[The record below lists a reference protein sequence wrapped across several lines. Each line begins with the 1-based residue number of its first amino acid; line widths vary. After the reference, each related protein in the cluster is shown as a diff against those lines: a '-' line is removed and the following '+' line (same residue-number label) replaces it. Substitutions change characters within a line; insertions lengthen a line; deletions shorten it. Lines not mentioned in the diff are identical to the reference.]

1 MANDDAA
8 NLMRIEVMY
17 APAPHELHHT
27 VVQLPAAATLG
38 QALAMCDWW
47 LALPSEH
54 QQALQAG
61 VWSRVCGHDAPLRDG
76 DRVELYRPL
85 QVDPKEARRL
95 RQRRQREAS
104 AAATCSPKR

>member
-61 VWSRVCGHDAPLRDG
+61 VWSRVCEHDAPLRDG

-85 QVDPKEARRL
+85 QVDPKEARRQRYRRDGL
-95 RQRRQREAS
+95 RRAPRS
-104 AAATCSPKR
+104 GSTG

>member
-1 MANDDAA
+1 MANDDAV

-27 VVQLPAAATLG
+27 VVQLPAPATLG

-47 LALPSEH
+47 LAMPSEH
-54 QQALQAG
+54 RQALQAG
-61 VWSRVCGHDAPLRDG
+61 VWSRACEHDALLRDG

-85 QVDPKEARRL
+85 RVDPKEARRQRYRRDGL
-95 RQRRQREAS
+95 RRAPRTAG
-104 AAATCSPKR
+104 T